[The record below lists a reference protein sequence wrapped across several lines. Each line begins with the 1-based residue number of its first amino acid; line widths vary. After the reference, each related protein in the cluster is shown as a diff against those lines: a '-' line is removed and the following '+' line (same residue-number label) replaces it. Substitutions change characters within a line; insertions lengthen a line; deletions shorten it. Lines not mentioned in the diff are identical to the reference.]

1 MVKTLITAISPDDFS
16 KLIRKTHKKIFK
28 VAFLL
33 GFGSGMRL
41 SEIVGGYRKD
51 NSIIEALTE
60 NRVYIKEKKIKVEG
74 GKGKVDRIVPLPKG
88 FKEYMLNLLPLNK
101 TYKNIPSARRSMQRA
116 FKTAARKAGILKKAP
131 KLHFHSLR
139 HGFGTQS
146 ANQGM
151 PIHHIKTLMGHSN
164 ISTTNVYLES
174 NPKKALES
182 YEKLF

>member
-1 MVKTLITAISPDDFS
+1 MKTLITAISPEDFS
-16 KLIRKTHKKIFK
+16 KLIRKTHKKQFK
-28 VAFLL
+28 IAFLL

-51 NSIIEALTE
+51 DSIIEALTE
-60 NRVYIKEKKIKVEG
+60 NRVYLKEKKIKVEG

-88 FKEYMLNLLPLNK
+88 FKEYMLKFLPLNK
-101 TYKNIPSARRSMQRA
+101 TYSNIPSARRSMQRA
-116 FKTAARKAGILKKAP
+116 FKTAAKRAGILKKNP

-139 HGFGTQS
+139 HGYGTHC

-182 YEKLF
+182 YEELF

>member
-1 MVKTLITAISPDDFS
+1 MVKILITAISPEDFS

-51 NSIIEALTE
+51 GSIIEALTE

-88 FKEYMLNLLPLNK
+88 FKDYMLKLLPLNK

-116 FKTAARKAGILKKAP
+116 FKSAAGRAGILKKNP

-182 YEKLF
+182 YEELF

>member
-1 MVKTLITAISPDDFS
+1 MKTLITAISPEDFS
-16 KLIRKTHKKIFK
+16 KLIRKTNKKQFK

-33 GFGSGMRL
+33 AFGSGMRL

-51 NSIIEALTE
+51 GSIIEALTKE
-60 NRVYIKEKKIKVEG
+60 RVFLEEKKIKVVQ
-74 GKGKVDRIVPLPKG
+74 GKGKTDRIVPLPKG
-88 FKEYMLNLLPLNK
+88 FKDYMLGMLPLNK
-101 TYKNIPSARRSMQRA
+101 TYKNIKSARRSMQRA
-116 FKTAARKAGILKKAP
+116 FKTAARRAGILKKNP
-131 KLHFHSLR
+131 KLHLHSLR
-139 HGFGTQS
+139 HGFGTHM
-146 ANQGM
+146 ANQGV